1 MKRFNLD
8 SQIACIVAFILAL
21 NVYLITSVYI
31 FQFRR
36 ITLIDIQNN
45 CKSHELAVIRATND
59 FNNNKLFIIEY
70 GMLEIEEAHRMEK
83 MEAKYGVIFLN
94 GGCVCCAEY
103 VSTYE
108 QVMKHLIND
117 KYKTMIFRT
126 NDSYSLAYFKQNKS
140 H

>member
-8 SQIACIVAFILAL
+8 SQIACIITFILAL

-36 ITLIDIQNN
+36 ITLNDIQNH
-45 CKSHELAVIRATND
+45 CKSHELAAIRATND

-70 GMLEIEEAHRMEK
+70 GMLEIEEAHKMEK
-83 MEAKYGVIFLN
+83 MEEKYGVIFLS
-94 GGCVCCAEY
+94 GGCVCCGEY